1 MSSSGELLRLET
13 TGRVSGKPH
22 DVLVRFIAVDGKIIV
37 FPQNRGNQDWVKNL
51 RVNPSVGVFGAG
63 KKMTGMA
70 RPKQIEGL
78 KDPLLKIFTR
88 KYGEAEV
95 RKRYWGQHEFF
106 EIVITS
112 QSSAQDYTDLWYA
125 DIEAAFDGVAE
136 DYDRHILGN
145 EMNLWLRNRSI
156 ERLLRLFHPGDV
168 ILEIGC
174 GTGTETITLARH
186 GIKVIAS
193 DISSKMLAVLQR
205 KVDKERLEGVVVPV
219 HSRPYELK
227 DKLGSIGFHQI
238 DGAYSTYGAIN
249 TEPRLQV
256 LFKDLRDIIKPGGS
270 LLLGVWNKYCLYEL
284 LGYSFRLRPR
294 MAVARLRNPVPVGRS
309 RFCIAA
315 MAYSVGSL
323 NKLLS
328 GQFELRKVY
337 GVEILLPPSNLVKY
351 LPPKALRGVVDRME
365 IGIEGRYPW
374 NRLGDHFL
382 AVYSRIG
389 RP

>member
-1 MSSSGELLRLET
+1 
-13 TGRVSGKPH
+13 
-22 DVLVRFIAVDGKIIV
+22 LVRFIAVDGKIVV

-63 KKMTGMA
+63 KRMKGTA
-70 RPKQIEGL
+70 RSRKIESL

-95 RKRYWGQHEFF
+95 RNRYWGQHEFF
-106 EIVITS
+106 EIEITS

-145 EMNLWLRNRSI
+145 KMNLWLRNRSI
-156 ERLLRLFHPGDV
+156 NRLLSLFHPGDV

-174 GTGTETITLARH
+174 GTGTETLSLAKH
-186 GIKVIAS
+186 GIKVIAA

-205 KVDKERLEGVVVPV
+205 KARNEGLEDFVRPV
-219 HSRPYELK
+219 HARPYELK
-227 DKLGSIGFHQI
+227 EKLRSMGYHRI

-249 TEPRLQV
+249 TEPKLEP
-256 LFKDLRDIIKPGGS
+256 LFKDLHDIIRPGGF
-270 LLLGVWNKYCLYEL
+270 LLLGVWNKYCLFEL
-284 LGYSFRLRPR
+284 LGYSFRMRPR
-294 MAVARLRNPVPVGRS
+294 MAVARLSNPVPVGRS

-315 MAYSVGSL
+315 MSYSVGSL
-323 NKLLS
+323 NNLVS
-328 GQFELRKVY
+328 GQFELKKVY

-351 LPPKALRGVVDRME
+351 LPPKALRSLVNRME
-365 IGIEGRYPW
+365 INIEGRYPW

-382 AVYSRIG
+382 GVYSRSG
-389 RP
+389 

>member
-1 MSSSGELLRLET
+1 LSSSGELIRLET
-13 TGRVSGKPH
+13 IGRVSGKPH

-37 FPQNRGNQDWVKNL
+37 FPQNRGKQDWVMNL
-51 RVNPSVGVFGAG
+51 RVNASVEVFGAG
-63 KKMTGMA
+63 KSMTGMA
-70 RPKQIEGL
+70 RSRQIDGL

-95 RKRYWGQHEFF
+95 RNRYWGQHEYF
-106 EIVITS
+106 EIAITS
-112 QSSAQDYTDLWYA
+112 QSSVEDYTDLWYA

-145 EMNLWLRNRSI
+145 EMNLWLRNRSVN
-156 ERLLRLFHPGDV
+156 RLLSIFHPGDV

-174 GTGTETITLARH
+174 GTGTETLSLARH
-186 GIKVIAS
+186 GIKVIAA

-205 KVDKERLEGVVVPV
+205 KAHREGLDQSVVPV
-219 HSRPYELK
+219 HARPYQLK
-227 DKLGSIGFHQI
+227 EKLRVMGYDQI

-249 TEPRLQV
+249 TEPKLEAFFR
-256 LFKDLRDIIKPGGS
+256 DLHAMIRPNGS

-284 LGYSFRLRPR
+284 LGYSIRMRPR
-294 MAVARLRNPVPVGRS
+294 MAVARLSNPVPVGRS

-315 MAYSVGSL
+315 MSYTVGSM
-323 NKLLS
+323 NDLLS
-328 GQFELRKVY
+328 GQFELKKVY

-351 LPPKALRGVVDRME
+351 LPPKALRSLVNRME
-365 IGIEGRYPW
+365 VNIEGKYPW

-382 AVYSRIG
+382 GVYSRMG
-389 RP
+389 P